1 MWTRSSTALPSS
13 VRVSV
18 RRSRFG
24 GFTAVVVLQL
34 VAAAVLHSEA
44 RAQAGSPFRYDDD
57 VSAYAS
63 PVARVNLYD
72 GLKYILLGDSKA
84 EYLSFGGDLRERVE
98 INSSALLGTRNK
110 GLNAYD
116 LHRLLVFAD
125 VHYDGFQV
133 FVQLGNE
140 TEAGRAPGPLP
151 TDIDR
156 GDLAQGFIDYAFAAG
171 PGNLTIR
178 GGRFE
183 MAYDEGALIG
193 LRDGPNVRQVWD
205 GLQSFYVLPEAR
217 IDAFL
222 IKPVN
227 VSPGYFDDRT
237 LAGQT
242 LWGVHV
248 SASPKAVAPVRMT
261 AFYYGNT
268 MPDVAF
274 YPQAGKEQTHTVGLR
289 LLASAGGLD
298 GSIGGIGQVGTLA
311 TKKVLAWAAHG
322 DAGWTLA
329 APWSPRLGLRTD
341 ILSGGSSGRANGGGT
356 VHTFNALYPNYA
368 YSTEATIEAPANLV
382 QVGATL
388 AIHPLDSVTV
398 NCILEGLWRY
408 SVHDAFYAAPTIAL
422 IRPDGT
428 SRRFS
433 GVEQQVEATWR
444 PSRFLDMTAAYVH
457 FEPGAFLR
465 SAHARSQDYGMTQIS
480 VHF

>member
-1 MWTRSSTALPSS
+1 VTVQRNRYGRLGATL
-13 VRVSV
+13 
-18 RRSRFG
+18 G
-24 GFTAVVVLQL
+24 LQL
-34 VAAAVLHSEA
+34 LASVVTQGEA

-57 VSAYAS
+57 VSEYAS
-63 PVARVNLYD
+63 PSARVNLYD
-72 GLKYILLGDSKA
+72 ELKYVPLGDA
-84 EYLSFGGDLRERVE
+84 AGEYLSFGADLRERVE
-98 INSSALLGTRNK
+98 VNSNALLGYGNK
-110 GLNAYD
+110 GPNAYD
-116 LHRLLVFAD
+116 LHRLLLFAD
-125 VHYDGFQV
+125 VRYDGFQV

-156 GDLAQGFIDYAFAAG
+156 GDLAQGFMDYAFAAG

-205 GLQSFYVLPEAR
+205 GCQLSYVLPEAR

-222 IKPVN
+222 VKPVN
-227 VSPGYFDDRT
+227 VSPGYVDDRT

-242 LWGVHV
+242 LWGMHL
-248 SASPKAVAPVRMT
+248 SASPALIAPLKIT

-274 YPQAGKEQTHTVGLR
+274 YPRSGKEQTHSVGLR
-289 LLASAGGLD
+289 LLASAGSLD

-311 TKKVLAWAAHG
+311 SRNVLAWAAHV
-322 DAGWTLA
+322 DAGWTIK
-329 APWSPRLGLRTD
+329 APWTARLGLRSD
-341 ILSGGSSGRANGGGT
+341 ILSGGGEGGT

-368 YSTEATIEAPANLV
+368 YSTEATIEAPANLL
-382 QVGATL
+382 QVGTTL
-388 AIHPLDSVTV
+388 GLHPLDSVTV
-398 NCILEGLWRY
+398 NYTLEAVWRY
-408 SVHDAFYAAPTIAL
+408 SIHDAFYAAPTFAL
-422 IRPDGT
+422 VLPSGS

-444 PSRFLDMTAAYVH
+444 INTFLDLTAAYVH
-457 FEPGAFLR
+457 FEPSAFLR
-465 SAHARSQDYGMTQIS
+465 SAHARSQEFGMTAFS
-480 VHF
+480 VHL

>member
-1 MWTRSSTALPSS
+1 MAGL
-13 VRVSV
+13 
-18 RRSRFG
+18 
-24 GFTAVVVLQL
+24 GFQL
-34 VAAAVLHSEA
+34 LAAVMA
-44 RAQAGSPFRYDDD
+44 RQQAQAQAGSPFRYDD
-57 VSAYAS
+57 VSEYAS
-63 PVARVNLYD
+63 PNARVSLYD
-72 GLKYILLGDSKA
+72 ELKYVLLGDDTDQ
-84 EYLSFGGDLRERVE
+84 YLSFGGDLRERVE
-98 INSSALLGTRNK
+98 VNSNALLGYSNK

-116 LHRLLVFAD
+116 LHRLLLFAD

-156 GDLAQGFIDYAFAAG
+156 GDLAQGFIGYTFAAG
-171 PGNLTIR
+171 PGNLTVR

-205 GLQSFYVLPEAR
+205 GFQSFYVLPEAR

-222 IKPVN
+222 VKPVN

-248 SASPKAVAPVRMT
+248 SASPALSAPVRIT

-268 MPDVAF
+268 MPEVRF
-274 YPQAGKEQTHTVGLR
+274 YPRAGKEQTHTVGLR
-289 LLASAGGLD
+289 LLASAGGFD
-298 GSIGGIGQVGTLA
+298 GSIGGIGQAGKFGAQNV
-311 TKKVLAWAAHG
+311 VAWAAHG
-322 DAGWTLA
+322 DAGWTLK
-329 APWSPRLGLRTD
+329 APWTPRLGLRSD
-341 ILSGGSSGRANGGGT
+341 LLSGGAGGGT

-388 AIHPLDSVTV
+388 GLHPLDSVTV
-398 NCILEGLWRY
+398 NYTLEGLWRY
-408 SVHDAFYAAPTIAL
+408 SVHDAFYAAPTFAL
-422 IRPDGT
+422 VPPAST
-428 SRRFS
+428 SRRFT
-433 GVEQQVEATWR
+433 GIEQQVETTWR
-444 PSRFLDMTAAYVH
+444 INKFLDLSAAYVH

-465 SAHARSQDYGMTQIS
+465 SAHARSQDFGMTELS
-480 VHF
+480 LRL

>member
-1 MWTRSSTALPSS
+1 MTN
-13 VRVSV
+13 
-18 RRSRFG
+18 
-24 GFTAVVVLQL
+24 QQ
-34 VAAAVLHSEA
+34 A

-63 PVARVNLYD
+63 PGARVSLYD
-72 GLKYILLGDSKA
+72 DLKYIPLGDDVG

-98 INSSALLGTRNK
+98 VNSNALLGYSNK
-110 GLNAYD
+110 GVNAYD
-116 LHRLLVFAD
+116 LHRLLLFAD
-125 VHYDGFQV
+125 MRYDGLQV

-140 TEAGRAPGPLP
+140 TEAGRAPAPLP

-171 PGNLTIR
+171 PGTLTVR

-205 GLQSFYVLPEAR
+205 GFQSFYVLPDAR

-222 IKPVN
+222 VKPVN
-227 VSPGYFDDRT
+227 VSPGYFDDRS
-237 LAGQT
+237 LQGQT

-248 SASPKAVAPVRMT
+248 SASPALIAPVKMT

-274 YPQAGKEQTHTVGLR
+274 YPRSGKERTHTAGLR
-289 LLASAGGLD
+289 LLASSGGFD

-311 TKKVLAWAAHG
+311 SQNVVAWAAHA
-322 DAGWTLA
+322 DAGWTFK
-329 APWSPRLGLRTD
+329 APWRPRLGLRTD
-341 ILSGGSSGRANGGGT
+341 ILSGGTGGGT

-388 AIHPLDSVTV
+388 GLHPVDAVTV
-398 NCILEGLWRY
+398 NYTLEGLWRY
-408 SVHDAFYAAPTIAL
+408 SVHDAFYAAPTFAL
-422 IRPDGT
+422 VRPDGT
-428 SRRFS
+428 PRRFS
-433 GVEQQVEATWR
+433 GVEQQVEATWQIN
-444 PSRFLDMTAAYVH
+444 RFLNLTAAYVH
-457 FEPGAFLR
+457 FDPGAFLR
-465 SAHARSQDYGMTQIS
+465 SAHAQSQNFGMTEIS
-480 VHF
+480 VRF